1 MTPSSADHARSV
13 GRIIAI
19 DTGIDDDGSP
29 AGSPA
34 SSIIALTPPSRPSY
48 LGRAMVIQRHGKEV
62 TGMHLFGN
70 AIQLDMSIDASCR
83 FTGITA

>member
-1 MTPSSADHARSV
+1 
-13 GRIIAI
+13 
-19 DTGIDDDGSP
+19 
-29 AGSPA
+29 
-34 SSIIALTPPSRPSY
+34 
-48 LGRAMVIQRHGKEV
+48 MVIQRHGKEV